1 MRSRLKSDGA
11 CLVDG
16 AAKEAAL
23 GHAAALLVEAHV
35 LRLGVVD
42 DGACHVQDTL
52 LEVRVNEHGLGGV
65 VAREGRA
72 AGEEQ
77 GAGLRDAA

>member
-11 CLVDG
+11 CLVD
-16 AAKEAAL
+16 EATEEVAL
-23 GHAAALLVEAHV
+23 SYASALLVEAHV

-52 LEVRVNEHGLGGV
+52 LEVRVHEHGLGGV